1 VRGREPLYWTVA
13 AILDLYV
20 RATVRLSV
28 DGQENIPHHGAAVLV
43 ANHVSYFDPVVL
55 GVIAKRRGRSVRFLV
70 VDEVFRK
77 PVIGHALRAMRQI
90 NVGTGPR
97 GVLMEIGRALGRGD
111 LVLIYPEGTIP
122 TGPVRPRR
130 GAAVVAIDHGVPV
143 IPIASSGLERRSFQL
158 RRRTASVR
166 IGPPIDLTT
175 YTRALGSV
183 RMTREASDLIL
194 ESIRRLRSMAS
205 KA

>member
-20 RATVRLSV
+20 RATVRLRV
-28 DGQENIPHHGAAVLV
+28 DGQENIPRHGPAMLV
-43 ANHVSYFDPVVL
+43 ANHVSYLDPVVL
-55 GVIAKRRGRSVRFLV
+55 GVIVKRLGRSVRFLA

-77 PVIGHALRAMRQI
+77 PVVGPALRAMRQI
-90 NVGTGPR
+90 NAGAGPR
-97 GVLMEIGRALGRGD
+97 GVLVDINSALGRGD

-130 GAAVVAIDHGVPV
+130 GAAVVAIKQGVPV
-143 IPIASSGLERRSFQL
+143 IPMASSGLERRSFQL
-158 RRRTASVR
+158 RRRAVSVR

-175 YTRALGSV
+175 YTLTQGSV
-183 RMTREASDLIL
+183 HMTREASDLIL
-194 ESIRRLRSMAS
+194 DSIRRLRSKAS
-205 KA
+205 QP